1 LEGLDSLR
9 ACRWPVT
16 SLDRSQLSEV
26 RAAAALHAGYHAVLE
41 TCQRLEVYSLGDC
54 NCDPARS
61 ESGFDALSALT
72 EVAAGL
78 DAIVLGEDQV
88 FGQVRKMLLAAPHPI
103 RRHGLL
109 ALATAREFRR
119 TYSNGNT
126 SGQLLD
132 AALKATCTKPSGRLL
147 VIGTGH
153 MARLVVRRAVEL
165 GFEDITVAGRSAPAS
180 DWIAAANAR
189 FVHTS
194 TLKDEPPFDIVAGC
208 LGKGAELIDIE
219 RQLPPVGR
227 LVIDLGTPR
236 TFADTASVRL
246 IDIAQLEQAQHPE
259 DRAERDRLRGLLRD
273 QLARRVAMWDEDHT
287 SPVGELRLSVERIRQ
302 RELRRM
308 ERLNPEIPAETLDT
322 LTRSLVNQLFHTPSE
337 RLRQLKDPILADQL
351 LDLFREESA
360 APPLSQEG
368 K

>member
-16 SLDRSQLSEV
+16 SLDRAQLSEV
-26 RAAAALHAGYHAVLE
+26 RTAAALHAGHHAVLE
-41 TCQRLEVYSLGDC
+41 TCQRLEVYSLSHC
-54 NCDPARS
+54 SCESARTV
-61 ESGFDALSALT
+61 SGFEALAALT

-88 FGQVRKMLLAAPHPI
+88 FGQVRKMLLAAPHPV
-103 RRHGLL
+103 RRFGLL

-126 SGQLLD
+126 SGKLLD
-132 AALKATCTKPSGRLL
+132 AALKATCAKPTGRLL

-153 MARLVVRRAVEL
+153 MARLIARRAVAL
-165 GFEDITVAGRSAPAS
+165 GFSDITVAGRAAPAS

-194 TLKDEPPFDIVAGC
+194 VLTSEPAFDIAVGC
-208 LGKGAELIDIE
+208 LGKGADPIDVE
-219 RQLPPVGR
+219 RQLPAVTR
-227 LVIDLGTPR
+227 LLIDLGTPR
-236 TFADTASVRL
+236 TFAPTRSVRTC
-246 IDIAQLEQAQHPE
+246 DIAELERNQRPE
-259 DRAERDRLRGLLRD
+259 ERAERDALRSQLRA
-273 QLARRVAMWDEDHT
+273 QLERRIVMWEEDRT

-308 ERLNPEIPAETLDT
+308 ERLNPEIPPGTLDT
-322 LTRSLVNQLFHTPSE
+322 LTRSLVNQLFHTPSA
-337 RLRQLKDPILADQL
+337 RLRQLNDSVLADQL
-351 LDLFREESA
+351 LELFRESPQI
-360 APPLSQEG
+360 PPIEEG